1 MIISLFLPLV
11 IVLGALVA
19 SVVVNTKEI
28 QRPARDFF
36 AAYASAMVIW
46 ALGIWLC
53 LQLPTEITYTYGS
66 WEFFIAQVLFIA
78 AGSVMLLS
86 YLFIDSYA
94 KKSWKLSLAGKI
106 NLGLFLGFVLLVC
119 LPNTVILDFSVHPEN
134 YINSQQGLGAAYFSL
149 YILYGYGLSLWTLFK
164 RIKTEEN
171 RILKVQFKIML
182 LAYFV
187 SITSLMF
194 TNWFLPVYLN
204 MPQLNN
210 TGPLF
215 YFIEAA
221 CFFYAVT
228 RYRFFDLK
236 LTLYQVGLYTLNLSL
251 YLLPLCLTLKLAITD
266 VMQPDNAVLLGIMF
280 LMALVTFWGTTL
292 LALEGLLSL
301 FFYKSHK
308 NPTRVIT
315 DCLENFKESSEEGY
329 SHLQRALGVENLS
342 FLAFDAPENQLPANL
357 KEYFSS
363 QKDDPLIKEEL
374 KFKRSLSSSN
384 SQALSDDLDSMMA
397 AAILPVKNAKKELL
411 GFLVLEQ
418 KIDKSLFS
426 VQEIKAIQRLLANAN
441 IYISKERDYSK
452 NLEKLKKR
460 GLADKHFLDG
470 LMHEIRHPLMMAR
483 NIAEVIDW
491 AKLRPE
497 DQAFLKDSQSSLS
510 DLSHKLDRVTLGAQ
524 WQSGK
529 MNLNP
534 SWNSL
539 EDLGDYL
546 EASFEGADFFTFEID
561 EAVSQKL
568 FRFDLSA
575 LKDACIEVLNNGFRF
590 NKADLPELKLMV
602 EAEASNL
609 RFVFTDNGVGI
620 PKKSW
625 KNLFELLEVED
636 EVRNVNTSGV
646 GVGLT
651 IVRGVAEAHGG
662 NVNIIKSSDSGT
674 TIEIVIPLESR

>member
-228 RYRFFDLK
+228 RYRF
-236 LTLYQVGLYTLNLSL
+236 
-251 YLLPLCLTLKLAITD
+251 
-266 VMQPDNAVLLGIMF
+266 
-280 LMALVTFWGTTL
+280 
-292 LALEGLLSL
+292 LSL